1 MSNNVKQPGLLKSFI
16 AGGGG
21 GICLV
26 VVGHPLDTIKVKL
39 QMMKVEPGMPP
50 PYTGV
55 LDCARKTIAE
65 HGPRGLYA
73 GVMAPLAGVTP
84 MYALCFYGYGVG
96 KSIMCD
102 PDAFDAKNP
111 KLLQIGAAGAIS
123 AAFTTPI
130 LAPGERAK
138 CALQVQTKEN
148 AEFEGAVDFFKKTY
162 AREGLR
168 SCLRGFTSTFAR
180 DATASFFYFST
191 YEYLKRLFT
200 RENEDSPSTVAT
212 LTAGG
217 FAGIMN
223 WFGCIPIDTLKTRL
237 QVAPTGTYTGTILG
251 AKPVIKDL
259 IKKDGIGA
267 LYRGF
272 IPIMLRA
279 FPANAACFLGYE
291 TTIKVLTYVGLE

>member
-1 MSNNVKQPGLLKSFI
+1 MFGGAQLLPRFQYYTWEEVARQLPVVEKKSAKMSAKQPGPLKSFF

-26 VVGHPLDTIKVKL
+26 LVGHPLDTIKVKL
-39 QMMKVEPGMPP
+39 QTMELVPGKAP
-50 PYTGV
+50 PYSGV

-84 MYALCFYGYGVG
+84 MYALCFFGYGVG
-96 KSIMCD
+96 KSIFCD
-102 PDAFDAKNP
+102 DDAFDQKNP
-111 KLLQIGAAGAIS
+111 KLLQIGLAGATS

-138 CALQVQTKEN
+138 CALQVQSAQN
-148 AEFEGAVDFFKKTY
+148 PEFEGAIDFFKKTY
-162 AREGLR
+162 AKEGLT

-191 YEYLKRLFT
+191 YEFLKRQFT
-200 RENEDSPSTVAT
+200 RAEEQEPSVLAT
-212 LTAGG
+212 FMAGG

-223 WFGCIPIDTLKTRL
+223 WAGCIPIDTLKTRY
-237 QVAPTGTYTGTILG
+237 QVRVFALG
-251 AKPVIKDL
+251 KCK
-259 IKKDGIGA
+259 
-267 LYRGF
+267 
-272 IPIMLRA
+272 
-279 FPANAACFLGYE
+279 CS
-291 TTIKVLTYVGLE
+291 